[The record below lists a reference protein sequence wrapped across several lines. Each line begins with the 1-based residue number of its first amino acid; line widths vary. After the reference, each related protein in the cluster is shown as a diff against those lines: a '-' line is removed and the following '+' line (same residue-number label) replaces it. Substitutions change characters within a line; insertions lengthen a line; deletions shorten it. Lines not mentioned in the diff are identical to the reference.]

1 MTAFS
6 AGARRRRPGLVR
18 VPLWVPGL
26 ALLGMLAAP
35 AAAAPLWA
43 VTAPGA
49 PGTVLLMGSM
59 HMLRPDHYPLP
70 DRVDAA
76 YRRADRLVMELRP
89 EDLQPSA
96 SRAAMARVG
105 ISAPGRTVDDLLV
118 GKERERARGLARAA
132 GLRLEPLA
140 GMEPWFAAL
149 TLYAGALTAS
159 GYDPALGLDR
169 QLGERAARDG
179 KPVQALETLDAQLQL
194 FKRLPLDIQ
203 RKMLL
208 KTLEELPDSSAET
221 DALAASW
228 RAGDADALARRLET
242 DFEGYAGL
250 RARLVEDRNRA
261 WLADIEALLRR
272 EGTTLVVVGAL
283 HLAGPEGLPE
293 LLAGRGHRVSRVSGA
308 AGR

>member
-1 MTAFS
+1 MTARW
-6 AGARRRRPGLVR
+6 AGALRRCLGPARIPVLGLV
-18 VPLWVPGL
+18 
-26 ALLGMLAAP
+26 LLGMLAAP
-35 AAAAPLWA
+35 AAAVPLWT
-43 VTAPGA
+43 VKAPGA

-59 HMLRPDHYPLP
+59 HMLRPAHYPLP

-76 YRRADRLVMELRP
+76 YRRADRLIMELRP
-89 EDLQPSA
+89 EDLLPPA

-105 ISAPGRTVDDLLV
+105 ISAPGRTVDDLLD
-118 GKERERARGLARAA
+118 GNEREHAQALARAA

-140 GMEPWFAAL
+140 GVEPWFAAL
-149 TLYAGALTAS
+149 TLYAGALVAS

-194 FKRLPLDIQ
+194 FKRLPLDTQ
-203 RKMLL
+203 REMLL
-208 KTLEELPDSSAET
+208 KTLEELPDSSAQT
-221 DALAASW
+221 DALAANW
-228 RAGDADALARRLET
+228 RAGDTDALARRLAT
-242 DFEGYAGL
+242 DFEGYAEL

-261 WLADIEALLRR
+261 WLPDVEALLRL

-293 LLAGRGHRVSRVSGA
+293 LLAARGYRVSGA
-308 AGR
+308 MAR